1 MPESVSCFSRRGLNL
16 TITAKNSEKGE
27 IQVVVDSLLKND
39 PFDISLNHYY
49 LLDGLKIIPTE
60 HVIIE
65 YTGQGSPLVIRPEHD
80 NKDLIYLIMPL
91 RR

>member
-1 MPESVSCFSRRGLNL
+1 M
-16 TITAKNSEKGE
+16 
-27 IQVVVDSLLKND
+27 DSIRDIYAFPKDGKDAEALLKNE
-39 PFDISLNHYY
+39 PFDISLNHHY

-65 YTGQGSPLVIRPEHD
+65 YTGQGSPLVLRPEHES
-80 NKDLIYLIMPL
+80 KDLTYLIMPL